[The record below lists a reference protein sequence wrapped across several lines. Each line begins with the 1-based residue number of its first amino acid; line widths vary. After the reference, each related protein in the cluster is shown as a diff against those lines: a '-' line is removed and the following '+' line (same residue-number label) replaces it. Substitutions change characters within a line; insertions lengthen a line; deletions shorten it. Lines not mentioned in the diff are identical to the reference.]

1 MSHLFGVIQSLHG
14 FVKKSGRKIRAQL
27 IFLGLY
33 SYIATNKKRMAT
45 QNTVKVSESIDFDV
59 IKNLTSEEAKA
70 VDQLIV
76 NELSSDV
83 LLINQMS
90 HYIIGSGGKRL
101 RPMLLLLA
109 AKALG
114 KFNDNHLVLAAVI
127 EFIHTA
133 TLLHDDVV
141 DESDLRR
148 GKDSANAVWGNAA
161 SVLVGDYL
169 YSSAF
174 EMMVRTNNMRVMEIL
189 STTTTAIAEGE
200 VLQLLNCNNPDT
212 TEEKYLQVIAR
223 KTAILFSA
231 ATRLSAVLSDA
242 DKETEETLA
251 VYGQQLG
258 VAFQLIDDALDYKS
272 TAEDLGKNL
281 GDDLAEGKPT
291 LPLIYAIAHG
301 TESEASI
308 IINAIK
314 QGSRDAFNEVY
325 EIVLSTKA
333 IEYTE
338 KCADEAAHKAIDALS
353 CLEDS
358 EYKNALIELARF
370 SVQRDH

>member
-1 MSHLFGVIQSLHG
+1 M
-14 FVKKSGRKIRAQL
+14 
-27 IFLGLY
+27 
-33 SYIATNKKRMAT
+33 IATHSPAT
-45 QNTVKVSESIDFDV
+45 SAFIDFDS
-59 IKNLTSEEAKA
+59 IKNLTTAETKA
-70 VDQLIV
+70 VDQLIL

-83 LLINQMS
+83 VLINQIG
-90 HYIIGSGGKRL
+90 HYIIGNGGKRL

-114 KFNDNHLVLAAVI
+114 EVNQHHLILAAVI

-141 DESDLRR
+141 DESVLRR
-148 GKDSANAVWGNAA
+148 GKESANAVWGNAA

-174 EMMVRTNNMRVMEIL
+174 EMMVRTDNMRVMDIL
-189 STTTTAIAEGE
+189 SKTTTAIAEGE

-212 TEEKYLQVIAR
+212 SEQKYLDVIAR
-223 KTAILFSA
+223 KTAILFST
-231 ATRLSAVLSDA
+231 ATRLAAVISGVDA
-242 DKETEETLA
+242 VTEQALA

-272 TAEDLGKNL
+272 STADLGKNL

-291 LPLIYAIAHG
+291 LPLIYAIEHG
-301 TESEASI
+301 TPEQAQI
-308 IINAIK
+308 VIDAIR

-325 EIVLSTKA
+325 AVVKATNA

-338 KCADEAAHKAIDALS
+338 QCADRAADKAIAALE
-353 CLEDS
+353 CLPDS
-358 EYKNALIELARF
+358 PYKSALEQLAHF

>member
-1 MSHLFGVIQSLHG
+1 M
-14 FVKKSGRKIRAQL
+14 
-27 IFLGLY
+27 
-33 SYIATNKKRMAT
+33 TT
-45 QNTVKVSESIDFDV
+45 QGTIKTSEPIDFEV
-59 IKNLTSEEAKA
+59 IKKLTVAEAKA
-70 VDQLIV
+70 VDQLII

-83 LLINQMS
+83 ILINQMS

-114 KFNDNHLVLAAVI
+114 KVNDNHLVLAAVI

-148 GKDSANAVWGNAA
+148 GKESANAVWGNAA

-212 TEEKYLQVIAR
+212 TEEKYLEVIAR

-231 ATRLSAVLSDA
+231 ATRLAAVLAGTDKQTEDA
-242 DKETEETLA
+242 LA
-251 VYGQQLG
+251 LYGQELG

-272 TAEDLGKNL
+272 TTEDLGKNL

-291 LPLIYAIAHG
+291 LPLIYAITHG
-301 TESEASI
+301 TKSQSKVVVD
-308 IINAIK
+308 AIK
-314 QGSRDAFNEVY
+314 QGSREAFNEVY
-325 EIVLSTKA
+325 DIVIATNA

-338 KCADEAAHKAIDALS
+338 KCADEAAQKAIKALD
-353 CLEDS
+353 CLPES
-358 EYKNALIELARF
+358 ESKEALITLAKF

>member
-1 MSHLFGVIQSLHG
+1 MPLQDSI
-14 FVKKSGRKIRAQL
+14 
-27 IFLGLY
+27 
-33 SYIATNKKRMAT
+33 
-45 QNTVKVSESIDFDV
+45 NTTTLPDFNA
-59 IKNLTSEEAKA
+59 IKNLTHAETAA
-70 VDQLIV
+70 VDLLIL

-83 LLINQMS
+83 VLINQIG
-90 HYIIGSGGKRL
+90 HYIISNGGKRL
-101 RPMLLLLA
+101 RPLLLLLA

-114 KFNDNHLVLAAVI
+114 DANDHHLILAAVI

-141 DESDLRR
+141 DESELRR
-148 GKDSANAVWGNAA
+148 GQESANAVWGNAA

-189 STTTTAIAEGE
+189 SKTTTAIAEGE

-212 TEEKYLQVIAR
+212 TEAKYLEVIAR

-231 ATRLSAVLSDA
+231 ATRLAAVISNT
-242 DKETEETLA
+242 DKTIEDSLA
-251 VYGQQLG
+251 AYGQHLG
-258 VAFQLIDDALDYKS
+258 VAFQLIDDALDY
-272 TAEDLGKNL
+272 TATIETLGKNL

-291 LPLIYAIAHG
+291 LPLIYAIAKG
-301 TESEASI
+301 TPDEAQI

-314 QGSRDAFNEVY
+314 IGSREAFDDVY
-325 EIVLSTKA
+325 TIVKKTQA

-338 KCADEAAHKAIDALS
+338 HCAQQQAQLAIDALN
-353 CLEDS
+353 CLPDS
-358 EYKNALIELARF
+358 IYKEALAQLARF
-370 SVQRDH
+370 SVQRTH

>member
-1 MSHLFGVIQSLHG
+1 MAVEDSLG
-14 FVKKSGRKIRAQL
+14 DS
-27 IFLGLY
+27 
-33 SYIATNKKRMAT
+33 AT
-45 QNTVKVSESIDFDV
+45 IDFDS
-59 IKNLTSEEAKA
+59 IKNLTTEEAKA
-70 VDQLIV
+70 VDKLIMD
-76 NELSSDV
+76 ELSSDV
-83 LLINQMS
+83 VLINQMG

-101 RPMLLLLA
+101 RPMLLLLTS
-109 AKALG
+109 KALG
-114 KFNDNHLVLAAVI
+114 ETTYNHLVMAAVI

-141 DESDLRR
+141 DESELRR

-189 STTTTAIAEGE
+189 SKTTTAIAEGE

-212 TEEKYLQVIAR
+212 TEQKYLEVIAR

-231 ATRLSAVLSDA
+231 ATQLAAVLSDA
-242 DKETEETLA
+242 GAVTENALA
-251 VYGQQLG
+251 TYGQELG
-258 VAFQLIDDALDYKS
+258 VAFQLIDDALDYKAN
-272 TAEDLGKNL
+272 TEDLGKNL

-291 LPLIYAIAHG
+291 LPLIYAIQRG
-301 TESEASI
+301 TPEQAEI
-308 IINAIK
+308 VVNAIR
-314 QGSRDAFNEVY
+314 QGSREAFAEVY
-325 EIVLSTKA
+325 EIVKATNA

-338 KCADEAAHKAIDALS
+338 KCADAAAQKAIDALS
-353 CLEDS
+353 CLPESD
-358 EYKNALIELARF
+358 YKNALIQLARF

>member
-1 MSHLFGVIQSLHG
+1 MASDLH
-14 FVKKSGRKIRAQL
+14 S
-27 IFLGLY
+27 
-33 SYIATNKKRMAT
+33 
-45 QNTVKVSESIDFDV
+45 VSTTTPSIDFDS
-59 IKNLTSEEAKA
+59 IKKLTSTEASE
-70 VDQLIV
+70 VDQLII

-83 LLINQMS
+83 VLINQVG
-90 HYIIGSGGKRL
+90 HYIVGNGGKRL

-114 KFNDNHLVLAAVI
+114 GATDNHLILAAVI

-189 STTTTAIAEGE
+189 SKTTTAIAEGE
-200 VLQLLNCNNPDT
+200 VLQLLNCNNPET
-212 TEEKYLQVIAR
+212 TEAKYLEVIAR

-231 ATRLSAVLSDA
+231 ATRLSAVISNTPSA
-242 DKETEETLA
+242 TEEGLA
-251 VYGQQLG
+251 QYGQHLG
-258 VAFQLIDDALDYKS
+258 IAFQLIDDALDYKA
-272 TAEDLGKNL
+272 TKEELGKNL

-291 LPLIYAIAHG
+291 LPLIYAIQNSN
-301 TESEASI
+301 ESDANL

-314 QGSRDAFNEVY
+314 NGNRDAFA
-325 EIVLSTKA
+325 EIYSIVQSTKA
-333 IEYTE
+333 IDYTE
-338 KCADEAAHKAIDALS
+338 QRAEDEAQKAISALVV
-353 CLEDS
+353 LPDS
-358 EYKNALIELARF
+358 EYKTALIQLAQF
-370 SVQRDH
+370 SVQRNY

>member
-1 MSHLFGVIQSLHG
+1 M
-14 FVKKSGRKIRAQL
+14 
-27 IFLGLY
+27 
-33 SYIATNKKRMAT
+33 IANDLKTASAT
-45 QNTVKVSESIDFDV
+45 IDFDA
-59 IKNLTSEEAKA
+59 IKNLTVFETQA
-70 VDQLIV
+70 VDKLIL

-83 LLINQMS
+83 VLINQIG
-90 HYIIGSGGKRL
+90 HYIIGNGGKRL

-114 KFNDNHLVLAAVI
+114 NVHDHHLIMAAVI

-141 DESDLRR
+141 DESVLRR
-148 GKDSANAVWGNAA
+148 GKESANAVWGNAA

-189 STTTTAIAEGE
+189 SKTTTAIAEGE

-212 TEEKYLQVIAR
+212 TEEKYLEVIAR
-223 KTAILFSA
+223 KTAILFST
-231 ATRLSAVLSDA
+231 ATRLAGVISGADPATEDA
-242 DKETEETLA
+242 LA

-258 VAFQLIDDALDYKS
+258 VAFQLIDDALDYKAS
-272 TAEDLGKNL
+272 AEDLGKNL

-291 LPLIYAIAHG
+291 LPLIYAIKHG
-301 TESEASI
+301 SEQQAKI
-308 IINAIK
+308 VIDAIR
-314 QGSRDAFNEVY
+314 QGSREAFNEVY
-325 EIVLSTKA
+325 AVIKATSA

-338 KCADEAAHKAIDALS
+338 QCADRAAAKAVDSLSVLPYSAYKRAL
-353 CLEDS
+353 EM
-358 EYKNALIELARF
+358 LATF